1 MKKLVLL
8 IAMMLAIVGVYAQ
21 GVDFTVNK
29 DLKKAYFMAKI
40 NITSGT
46 APFDIVLNGR
56 HLDQY
61 HLYCQYDVPNII
73 TITDANNNSKTD
85 TIYETDPHFVWNI
98 SYFEEEFEMPI
109 DPNNPEGNNI
119 SQKIGFN
126 IGCSFNHRES
136 YHAICYNT
144 SNGEEIGFDMDYWGF
159 NDSVRVFLCYQIDQ
173 VPVGRYSFMIRD
185 SVYGMDTV
193 VFITIVDY
201 NDTVSNDTTTTDTT
215 TTDTTQHLNVT
226 MTQDVDDVIFYPNP
240 TISYCNTSEVL
251 REVYILDN
259 IGRRLRKF
267 THTNKIDLL
276 GLPAG
281 SYLIRYTTLN
291 GTTNTKKIIKE

>member
-8 IAMMLAIVGVYAQ
+8 IAMMLAIAGVYAQ

-29 DLKKAYFMAKI
+29 ALKKDYFKVQI
-40 NITSGT
+40 SITSGV
-46 APFDIVLNGR
+46 APFDITFNGR

-61 HLYCQYDVPNII
+61 SLFAQYDVPNII

-85 TIYETDPHFVWNI
+85 TIYEANPHFSWDI
-98 SYFEEEFEMPI
+98 GYFENDSESPTENGMDFFHSVGI
-109 DPNNPEGNNI
+109 T
-119 SQKIGFN
+119 
-126 IGCSFNHRES
+126 IGCTFDHRES
-136 YHAICYNT
+136 YIARCNNV
-144 SNGEEIGFDMDYWGF
+144 SNGENFAHCFGMSYWSNNNCVEIY
-159 NDSVRVFLCYQIDQ
+159 LIYQVDQ
-173 VPVGRYSFMIRD
+173 VPIGRYSITIRD
-185 SVYGMDTV
+185 SVYDMDTI
-193 VFITIVDY
+193 VFITITDP
-201 NDTVSNDTTTTDTT
+201 NDTTTTDTTTTDTT

-226 MTQDVDDVIFYPNP
+226 ITQVDEVEFYPNP
-240 TISYCNTSEVL
+240 TISYCNTSEL
-251 REVYILDN
+251 LHEVYVLDN
-259 IGRRLRKF
+259 VGRRLRKY